1 MENGTD
7 PPLRLLPVR
16 TGPVS
21 ASRMYSLPL
30 IKGTL
35 HSRQSHPHRG
45 RGSPR
50 PHEAHTLL
58 TELFLSIMGGVALS
72 RDCSWSTDPCQALV
86 EGTSLSC
93 PQPCILSYPASL
105 PHKTHFTIR
114 NHICEFICTSITYA
128 VRRGAL

>member
-16 TGPVS
+16 TSPVS

-50 PHEAHTLL
+50 PHEAHALL
-58 TELFLSIMGGVALS
+58 TELFLSIMGGGDGSKQRLQLGYRS
-72 RDCSWSTDPCQALV
+72 MSSS
-86 EGTSLSC
+86 G
-93 PQPCILSYPASL
+93 
-105 PHKTHFTIR
+105 
-114 NHICEFICTSITYA
+114 
-128 VRRGAL
+128 